1 MQVPSS
7 HCSHNFLTSSIGES
21 STRLSIFYVQN
32 NRDSTIHRCGR
43 RVQRFNRK
51 RCARV
56 YRPQKSQWGHVVFLF
71 VRKRAYSE
79 GKKLVLRFFPL
90 NNRFQTIRMSKSRM
104 NVSHTMFFDRFSR
117 LSNVSA
123 LLLNIAMF
131 NAFADSQDLRG
142 AAYSLLASVCSSI
155 KYDGELFLPAGSS
168 LHSSWP

>member
-1 MQVPSS
+1 MKAQLVYPSFMCKITEIVPYIDVGDVYNVSTGRDVHEFIVRRNRNGGTLYFSS
-7 HCSHNFLTSSIGES
+7 SEREHIVKVRSLSS
-21 STRLSIFYVQN
+21 V
-32 NRDSTIHRCGR
+32 TIPH
-43 RVQRFNRK
+43 
-51 RCARV
+51 
-56 YRPQKSQWGHVVFLF
+56 
-71 VRKRAYSE
+71 
-79 GKKLVLRFFPL
+79 